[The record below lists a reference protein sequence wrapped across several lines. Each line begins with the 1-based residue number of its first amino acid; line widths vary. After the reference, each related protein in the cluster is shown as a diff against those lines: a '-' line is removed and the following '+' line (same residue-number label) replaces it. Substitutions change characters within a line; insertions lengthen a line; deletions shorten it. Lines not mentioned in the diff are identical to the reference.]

1 MSEKSVEYLLTT
13 IDNPFNPFTQSD
25 EWEQFDCSNGYY
37 TTNYLAR
44 VLKTPFGLS
53 EEDERIDLNNAI
65 DEIIEND
72 PFGIYIK
79 VKKEDKIIPIQL
91 KIDSGGTA

>member
-1 MSEKSVEYLLTT
+1 MDNKNAEYLLTT

-25 EWEQFDCSNGYY
+25 EWERFDCENGYY

-53 EEDERIDLNNAI
+53 EEDEKDDMNEAI
-65 DEIIEND
+65 DNIIEND

-79 VKKEDKIIPIQL
+79 VKENDKIIPITVE
-91 KIDSGGTA
+91 K